1 MHEDIRRGID
11 EQIIVETS
19 VLVHARQLKLLW
31 ISYTNALNWPNGA
44 ELAIDVSL
52 HQGSLNGG
60 RLSTIPIS
68 CKIILLKG
76 PFTAMNMFQVRI
88 ALAVIRPLLK
98 PNGSPVSFEMTPLES
113 GFRRLSLPTL
123 DGRRSARI
131 QVC

>member
-31 ISYTNALNWPNGA
+31 ISYTNALNWPN
-44 ELAIDVSL
+44 VSL

-68 CKIILLKG
+68 CKIILLKD

-88 ALAVIRPLLK
+88 SLAVIRPLLK
-98 PNGSPVSFEMTPLES
+98 PNGSPVSFETTPLES

-123 DGRRSARI
+123 DGRRSVTI
-131 QVC
+131 QAC